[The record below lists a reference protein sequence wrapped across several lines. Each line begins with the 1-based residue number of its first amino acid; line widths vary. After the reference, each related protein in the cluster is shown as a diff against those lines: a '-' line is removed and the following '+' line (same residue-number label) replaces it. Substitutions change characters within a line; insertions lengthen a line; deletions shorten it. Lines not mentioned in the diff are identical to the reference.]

1 MNTVRLGIIGLG
13 NMGTGHLRDYMNGVH
28 KNMEITAICDI
39 DPTKIEN
46 AKNILKNENIH
57 SFLTSDEIIK
67 SGLVD
72 AVLIATPHYDH
83 PTIAIAAFEAG
94 LHVLSEKPAGVY
106 TKAVREEN
114 EAAAKSGK
122 VFGIMYNQRTRLAW
136 QKLREMIQSG
146 ELGEMKRAVW
156 IITEWYRTQTY
167 YNSGGWR
174 ATWGGEGG
182 GVLLNQCPHNIDLMQ
197 WVCGV
202 PKRVRASA
210 YYGKYHNI
218 EVEDDVTAYFEYEN
232 GATGL
237 FITTTGEC
245 PGTNRFEYTGDKGKV
260 IIEGDTLTYV
270 KLDGSVSDFT
280 ANSPEGFGRLKGET
294 TVTDYSS
301 GGQHAEILNNF
312 VDAILN
318 GTPLLAP
325 GCEGING
332 LSISNA
338 MHMSSWTND
347 WVDLPIDED
356 KFYAM
361 LQEKI
366 KTSTFVKEVGESK
379 VVDVSGTF
387 GN

>member
-13 NMGTGHLRDYMNGVH
+13 NMGTSHLRDYMKGAH

-39 DPTKIEN
+39 DPAKIEN
-46 AKNILKNENIH
+46 AKNILKNENIP
-57 SFLTSDEIIK
+57 SFLSSDEIIK

-136 QKLREMIQSG
+136 QKLREMVQNG

-156 IITEWYRTQTY
+156 IITEWYRTQSY

-270 KLDGSVSDFT
+270 KLDGSVSEFT

-294 TVTDYSS
+294 TVTDYPS
-301 GGQHAEILNNF
+301 GGQHSEVLNNF

-356 KFYAM
+356 KFYEM

-366 KTSTFVKEVGESK
+366 KTSTFVKEVVETK